1 LARLIAK
8 KLSQAG
14 VVMFLVVTATF
25 FLIHLAPGDP
35 FTPNIDISNISPAR
49 IAQMRRN
56 FGLDE
61 PIPVQYLA
69 YLKNVA
75 TGDLGLSFSEHRPV
89 SQVILDRLPNTL
101 VLAGLAL
108 ILDFLIGMSVGV
120 WQAWKRDTMS
130 DRVLT
135 VVTLVLHSTPVFWLG
150 LMLMLLFA
158 VELRVLPVGG
168 VVSIGVYESLSPVGQ
183 IWDRI
188 KHLILPVTTLALI
201 GSGSTARFQRAAML
215 ETLSQDFIRTARAKG
230 LSERSIV
237 LKHALRNS
245 LLPVITI
252 FGLSFP
258 VLLSGSVLV
267 ETVFGWPGMGMLTVD
282 AVTSRDYMVVTAIGL
297 ISASMVIT
305 GNLIADLLY
314 TVVDPRTRPGT

>member
-1 LARLIAK
+1 MTSLIAR
-8 KLSQAG
+8 KLGQAA
-14 VVMFLVVTATF
+14 VVMFFVTTATF

-35 FTPNIDISNISPAR
+35 FTPDVDISRISPDR

-56 FGLDE
+56 FGLDR
-61 PIPVQYLA
+61 PIPIQYLT

-101 VLAGLAL
+101 VLTGCAL
-108 ILDFLIGMSVGV
+108 LLDFILGMAIGI
-120 WQAWKRDTMS
+120 WQAWKQGTTG

-135 VVTLVLHSTPVFWLG
+135 VITLVLHSTPVFWLG
-150 LMLMLLFA
+150 LMLMLAFS
-158 VELRVLPVGG
+158 VELRLLPVGG
-168 VVSIGVYESLSPVGQ
+168 VISIGVYDSLSPIGQ
-183 IWDRI
+183 LWDRI
-188 KHLILPVTTLALI
+188 RHLVLPVVTLALI
-201 GSGSTARFQRAAML
+201 GAGGTARFQRAAMI

-230 LSERSIV
+230 LPERAVI

-245 LLPVITI
+245 LLPVITL
-252 FGLSFP
+252 FGLSLP

-267 ETVFGWPGMGMLTVD
+267 ETVFGWPGLGMLTVD
-282 AVTSRDYMVVTAIGL
+282 SVQSRDYMVVTAIGL
-297 ISASMVIT
+297 ISAAMVIT

-314 TVVDPRTRPGT
+314 VIADPRTRQQV